1 MYRINAQR
9 VPLRAVSSYLRLRR
23 CDDSSWILIVGGT
36 SAQLEATVEGGED
49 GGASK
54 EVVSGV
60 SSRVESETGKERR
73 AQASPSSQTSF

>member
-1 MYRINAQR
+1 
-9 VPLRAVSSYLRLRR
+9 
-23 CDDSSWILIVGGT
+23 
-36 SAQLEATVEGGED
+36 VEGGED

-60 SSRVESETGKERR
+60 PSRVEGETGKERR